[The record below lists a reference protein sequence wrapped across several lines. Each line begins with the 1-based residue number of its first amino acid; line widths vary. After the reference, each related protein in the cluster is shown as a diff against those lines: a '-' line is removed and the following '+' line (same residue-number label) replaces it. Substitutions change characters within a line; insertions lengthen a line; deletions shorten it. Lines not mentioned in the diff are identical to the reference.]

1 MSGTYPSDKMGV
13 KVQFESHK
21 VELWAILVMDRDPDV
36 LEFYD
41 QPHTF
46 KLRYLRKSGK
56 QMQSHSYTPD
66 FLVLRR
72 NAVAFEEWK
81 TEDELQRLAAL
92 SPFLSCL
99 LRGEEGIVNLAKT
112 NHLSLTTYAP
122 EMLSREPGGKRI
134 QTKGVSETRFV
145 SHPGSAQ
152 DRKAGELAD
161 SPGDRVSPRS
171 AAARA
176 LQS

>member
-1 MSGTYPSDKMGV
+1 
-13 KVQFESHK
+13 
-21 VELWAILVMDRDPDV
+21 
-36 LEFYD
+36 
-41 QPHTF
+41 
-46 KLRYLRKSGK
+46 
-56 QMQSHSYTPD
+56 MQSHSYPPD

-99 LRGEEGIVNLAKT
+99 LRGEDGIINLAKT

-134 QTKGVSETRFV
+134 PTKVVSETRFV

-152 DRKAGELAD
+152 DRKPVALAD
-161 SPGDRVSPRS
+161 SPADRVSPRATAPRHLPSSS
-171 AAARA
+171 AC
-176 LQS
+176 